1 MNILDECLHEVV
13 DIDKMQ
19 HGFMSGRGIV
29 DAVFDM
35 RKLTENIRAKNKK
48 LLFICRPGTG
58 FDQVQ
63 REVAHFALRQKG
75 VPEYSV
81 DGVMS
86 LYKGC
91 KTRTSVDGE
100 LSSSISVK
108 VGVCLESALSLFI
121 YHGNRCSDRM
131 CEGWFI
137 IGVVVCR

>member
-1 MNILDECLHEVV
+1 MGLCQGEGLL
-13 DIDKMQ
+13 MLYL
-19 HGFMSGRGIV
+19 
-29 DAVFDM
+29 M